1 MLQFLTWTAT
11 GLGAGWL
18 VRTLMR
24 SRRDFGLVGDLVT
37 GWLGGLVGGWLFR
50 RLDFVAPANPAGQV
64 VVALVGAVVL
74 LSAVRGLRELMSAAG
89 VTTVAGLPTSASL
102 EERLRQLTQFERAV
116 LSRALSREHWSR
128 DPQTYDAAATV
139 GQRLADRVA
148 SFGGSWTFIGLF
160 AVMMVSWMALNQEME
175 APFDAY
181 PYILLNLVL
190 SCLAALQAPVIMMSQ
205 NRQAA
210 RDRLDA
216 RNDYEVNLRAEMEI
230 VAVHTKLDLLREQEW
245 SRIRGALEQQ
255 QHALTDIQTRL
266 DTLASDGPRP

>member
-1 MLQFLTWTAT
+1 VLQFLTWTAT

-64 VVALVGAVVL
+64 VVALVGAIVL

-175 APFDAY
+175 TPFDAY

>member
-64 VVALVGAVVL
+64 VVALVGAIVL

-116 LSRALSREHWSR
+116 LSRALSREHWAR

-255 QHALTDIQTRL
+255 QRALTDIQTRL

>member
-64 VVALVGAVVL
+64 VVALVGAIVL

-175 APFDAY
+175 TPFDAY

>member
-1 MLQFLTWTAT
+1 VLQFLTWTAT

-64 VVALVGAVVL
+64 VVALVGAIVL

-175 APFDAY
+175 TPFDAY

-255 QHALTDIQTRL
+255 QRALTDIQTRL

>member
-1 MLQFLTWTAT
+1 VLQFLTWTAT

-24 SRRDFGLVGDLVT
+24 SRREFGLVGDLVT

-64 VVALVGAVVL
+64 VVALVGAIVL

-89 VTTVAGLPTSASL
+89 VTTVAGLPTSTSL

-116 LSRALSREHWSR
+116 LSRALSREHWAR

-255 QHALTDIQTRL
+255 QRALTDIQTRL

>member
-64 VVALVGAVVL
+64 VVALVGAIVL

>member
-1 MLQFLTWTAT
+1 VLQFLTWTFT

-24 SRRDFGLVGDLVT
+24 TRRDFGLVGDLVT

-74 LSAVRGLRELMSAAG
+74 LSAMRGLRQLMSAAG
-89 VTTVAGLPTSASL
+89 VNTVAGLPTTASL
-102 EERLRQLTQFERAV
+102 EERVRQLTQFELAV
-116 LSRALSREHWSR
+116 LTRVLNREHWSR
-128 DPQTYDAAATV
+128 DPRTYDADTTF
-139 GQRLADRVA
+139 GQRVADRVA
-148 SFGGSWTFIGLF
+148 WFGGSWTFIGLF
-160 AVMMVSWMALNQEME
+160 AIVMVSWMVLNQEME
-175 APFDAY
+175 EPFDAY

-210 RDRLDA
+210 RDRLEA
-216 RNDYEVNLRAEMEI
+216 KNDYEVNLRAEMEI
-230 VAVHTKLDLLREQEW
+230 VAVHAKLDLLREQEW
-245 SRIRGALEQQ
+245 SGLRNVLDAQQRAL
-255 QHALTDIQTRL
+255 AGIQARL
-266 DTLASDGPRP
+266 DALDRPLPPD

>member
-24 SRRDFGLVGDLVT
+24 SRREFGLVGDLVT

-64 VVALVGAVVL
+64 VVALVGAIVL

-160 AVMMVSWMALNQEME
+160 AVMMVSWMVLNQEMD

-216 RNDYEVNLRAEMEI
+216 RNDYEVNLRAEVEI
-230 VAVHTKLDLLREQEW
+230 VAVHTKLDLLRDQEW

-255 QHALTDIQTRL
+255 QRALTDIQARL

>member
-1 MLQFLTWTAT
+1 VLQFLTWTAT

-64 VVALVGAVVL
+64 VVALVGAIVL

-148 SFGGSWTFIGLF
+148 SFGGSWTFIGLC

-255 QHALTDIQTRL
+255 QRALTDIQTRL

>member
-64 VVALVGAVVL
+64 VVALVGAIVL

-255 QHALTDIQTRL
+255 QRALTDIQTRL
-266 DTLASDGPRP
+266 DTLASDRPRP

>member
-1 MLQFLTWTAT
+1 VLQFLTWTAT

-64 VVALVGAVVL
+64 VVALVGAIVL

-255 QHALTDIQTRL
+255 QRALTDIQTRL

>member
-64 VVALVGAVVL
+64 VVALVGAIVL

-148 SFGGSWTFIGLF
+148 SFGGSWTFIGIF
-160 AVMMVSWMALNQEME
+160 AIFMVSWMALNQEME
-175 APFDAY
+175 TPFDAY

>member
-1 MLQFLTWTAT
+1 VLQFLTWTAT

-64 VVALVGAVVL
+64 VVALVGAIVL

-102 EERLRQLTQFERAV
+102 EERLRQLTQLERAV

-160 AVMMVSWMALNQEME
+160 FVVMIGWMALNQEMGR
-175 APFDAY
+175 PFDPY
-181 PYILLNLVL
+181 PYILLNLLL
-190 SCLAALQAPVIMMSQ
+190 SCLAAVQAPIIMMSQ
-205 NRQAA
+205 RRQEAK
-210 RDRLDA
+210 DRL
-216 RNDYEVNLRAEMEI
+216 RSLNDYQVNLKAELEI
-230 VAVHTKLDLLREQEW
+230 RHLHEKLDHLITRRWERLAEIQELQIELLQE
-245 SRIRGALEQQ
+245 RR
-255 QHALTDIQTRL
+255 
-266 DTLASDGPRP
+266 

>member
-1 MLQFLTWTAT
+1 VLQFLTWTAT

-64 VVALVGAVVL
+64 VVALVGAIVL
-74 LSAVRGLRELMSAAG
+74 LSAMRGLRELMSAAG
-89 VTTVAGLPTSASL
+89 VKTVAGLPTSASL
-102 EERLRQLTQFERAV
+102 EERLRQLTQFELTV
-116 LSRALSREHWSR
+116 LTRVLNREHWSR
-128 DPQTYDAAATV
+128 DPQTYDVETTF
-139 GQRLADRVA
+139 GQRVADRVA

-160 AVMMVSWMALNQEME
+160 AVTMVSWMVLNQEME
-175 APFDAY
+175 QPFDAY
-181 PYILLNLVL
+181 PYILLNLAL

-230 VAVHTKLDLLREQEW
+230 VAVHAKLDLLHEQEW
-245 SRIRGALEQQ
+245 ARLRAALDEQQ
-255 QHALTDIQTRL
+255 RALAAIQARLETLHA
-266 DTLASDGPRP
+266 SEPRE

>member
-64 VVALVGAVVL
+64 VVALVGAIVL

-160 AVMMVSWMALNQEME
+160 AVMMVSWMVLNQEMD

-216 RNDYEVNLRAEMEI
+216 RNDYEVNLRAEVEI
-230 VAVHTKLDLLREQEW
+230 VAVHTKLDLLRDQEW

-255 QHALTDIQTRL
+255 QRALTDIQTRL

>member
-1 MLQFLTWTAT
+1 
-11 GLGAGWL
+11 
-18 VRTLMR
+18 
-24 SRRDFGLVGDLVT
+24 
-37 GWLGGLVGGWLFR
+37 
-50 RLDFVAPANPAGQV
+50 
-64 VVALVGAVVL
+64 
-74 LSAVRGLRELMSAAG
+74 MSAAG

-160 AVMMVSWMALNQEME
+160 AVMMVSWMVLNQEMD

-216 RNDYEVNLRAEMEI
+216 RNDYEVNLRAEVEI
-230 VAVHTKLDLLREQEW
+230 VAVHTKLDLLRDQEW

-255 QHALTDIQTRL
+255 QRALTDIQTRL

>member
-18 VRTLMR
+18 VRTLMH
-24 SRRDFGLVGDLVT
+24 SRREFGLVGDLVT
-37 GWLGGLVGGWLFR
+37 GWVGGLVGGWLFR

-64 VVALVGAVVL
+64 VVAFVGAVFL
-74 LSAVRGLRELMSAAG
+74 LSTVRGIRELMSAAG
-89 VTTVAGLPTSASL
+89 VTTVAGLPTTATL
-102 EERLRQLTQFERAV
+102 EERLRQLTQFERTV

-128 DPQTYDAAATV
+128 DPQTYDADTTL

-148 SFGGSWTFIGLF
+148 TFGGSWTFIGLF
-160 AVMMVSWMALNQEME
+160 GVILLSWMVLNSEME
-175 APFDAY
+175 QPFDPF

-210 RDRLDA
+210 RDRLEA
-216 RNDYEVNLRAEMEI
+216 RNDYEVNLRAEVEI

-245 SRIRGALEQQ
+245 RQIRDTLEQQ
-255 QHALTDIQTRL
+255 AR
-266 DTLASDGPRP
+266 TLADISAQLDARRSEEPHA

>member
-1 MLQFLTWTAT
+1 VLQFLTWTAT

-64 VVALVGAVVL
+64 VVALVGAIVL

>member
-64 VVALVGAVVL
+64 VVALVGAIVL

-175 APFDAY
+175 TPFDAY

-255 QHALTDIQTRL
+255 QRALTDIQTRL